1 MRKSTKN
8 SSTPLLVG
16 CMYSVSYRRPQR
28 HFCGFQTLLVWSPS
42 CLSMAA
48 SPERDTFNLR
58 NQNIHI
64 CTPLTMAARR
74 ALSPAEDA
82 LPLTEVQPGL
92 GFLFFSALVHSLNLS
107 VFFFLLILNLSP
119 HSLLLPCLEMQSNGL
134 SFYSLSCSSCLCLST
149 ADSPSHLTHCTSCLI
164 FSQPYCLSP
173 VASLSLSLITFISA
187 MICFVSPTSCA
198 SLSLSQSV

>member
-134 SFYSLSCSSCLCLST
+134 SFYSLSLVLPVSVFPRQTLPPISHT
-149 ADSPSHLTHCTSCLI
+149 AL
-164 FSQPYCLSP
+164 P
-173 VASLSLSLITFISA
+173 VLFSLSHT
-187 MICFVSPTSCA
+187 V
-198 SLSLSQSV
+198 